1 MPASPPAR
9 SLHQD
14 GLGRWDLPRWGGP
27 RQSLEQQIRIIRVTT
42 PAEYPRE
49 LVQDVKLRDGSYI
62 HIRPIRPEDAPRLQ
76 ELYRSEEHTSE
87 LQSLAYLVC
96 RLLLEKKKKTK
107 ITRTAILTITA
118 NA

>member
-49 LVQDVKLRDGSYI
+49 LVQDVKLRDRSYI
-62 HIRPIRPEDAPRLQ
+62 HIRPIRPEDAPPPQ
-76 ELYRSEEHTSE
+76 ELYRRLRPHTPYHR
-87 LQSLAYLVC
+87 LFTVIKPFPPHLAQVP
-96 RLLLEKKKKTK
+96 
-107 ITRTAILTITA
+107 A
-118 NA
+118 